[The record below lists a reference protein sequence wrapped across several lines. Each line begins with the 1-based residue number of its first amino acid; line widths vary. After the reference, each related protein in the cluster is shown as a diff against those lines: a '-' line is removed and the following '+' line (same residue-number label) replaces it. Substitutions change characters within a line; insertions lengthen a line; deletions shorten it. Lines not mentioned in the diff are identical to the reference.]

1 MNPTNIFKPNYEANK
16 DIRRLLGEIESIE
29 SLISMSSG
37 CRPFLIEN
45 WQEWRQESVCNAF
58 RLQKW
63 GLEPEEIAAYL
74 NGKAMG
80 NIGAAKVQV
89 RIKNYA
95 AVLDY
100 FHSLQPPP
108 KVGFKDLSGIHM
120 RLRMG
125 AGEDDMFAG
134 QARTRFTAIYKANKR
149 DVKFYLPSP
158 RELEGYIKALLDWIN
173 SDDHDTHIFVRAA
186 IAHHRLLELRPFQQ
200 DNGKT
205 ARLFFRRLLICTQYP
220 WRALLPYESI
230 FSKDSTEYYH
240 LLDAYENPH
249 LKFERR
255 TDPKLTEW
263 IIYHLEGIC
272 ALLNTLLEHIST
284 QPPTRYS
291 LNSLNPR
298 QKRALTYVKRYGHIS
313 NRVYRERFKVGRYTA
328 FCDLRELVDKK
339 FLIPSSPKGRS
350 VVYYNPSE

>member
-1 MNPTNIFKPNYEANK
+1 MNPTNIFKPIYEASK
-16 DIRRLLGEIESIE
+16 GIARLLGEIESIE
-29 SLISMSSG
+29 SLISMSSLY
-37 CRPFLIEN
+37 RPFLIEN
-45 WQEWRQESVCNAF
+45 WQKWRQESVCSAF

-74 NGKAMG
+74 NGKSMG

-100 FHSLQPPP
+100 FHNLQPSN
-108 KVGFKDLSGIHM
+108 KIGLNDLGNIHA
-120 RLRMG
+120 RLRVG
-125 AGEDDMFAG
+125 VGEDDMFAG
-134 QARTRFTAIYKANKR
+134 QLRTRFTAIYKANKR

-158 RELEGYIKALLDWIN
+158 RELDGYLKGLLDWIN
-173 SDDHDTHIFVRAA
+173 TKDHDAHVFVRAA
-186 IAHHRLLELRPFQQ
+186 VAHHRLLELRPFQQ
-200 DNGKT
+200 DNGKS
-205 ARLFFRRLLICTQYP
+205 ARLFFRRLLISNLYP

-230 FSKDSTEYYH
+230 FSKDSSQYYR
-240 LLDAYENPH
+240 LLDAYEHPH
-249 LKFERR
+249 LKFEQR

-263 IIYHLEGIC
+263 IVYHLEGIS
-272 ALLNTLLEHIST
+272 ALLNTLLEQIST
-284 QPPTRYS
+284 QPPIRYS

-313 NRVYRERFKVGRYTA
+313 NRVYREKFKVGRYTA
-328 FCDLRELVDKK
+328 FCDLKELVDKK